1 MPGVDLHIHSNF
13 SDGELSPAEIAEEI
27 KKAGITAFS
36 VTDHDTIKGLSEAE
50 KAAERLGLEF
60 VPGVEISIYFD
71 NASFHILA
79 YYFEQT
85 ERFCS
90 LLEELTQKRLIRA
103 EKMIVRIDRLGY
115 KLDIEDI
122 LKTGSRGSIG
132 RQNIAQTMVKKGLSE
147 STSALFQGLLRKG
160 GPAYIPNPTID
171 PKTLFDEI
179 HIAGGV
185 AVLAH
190 PGSTR
195 HDEKIAGFAKAGLDG
210 IEAYYCKHI
219 KPQVAFYEKLAR
231 KYNLITT
238 GGSDFH
244 GKGRYPSKLGQFRVD
259 YSILASLKERKKVID
274 EKRSKVAK
282 PLIKKG

>member
-1 MPGVDLHIHSNF
+1 MPEVDLHIHSNF
-13 SDGELSPAEIAEEI
+13 SDGELSPTEIAEEV
-27 KKAGITAFS
+27 KKAGLAAFS
-36 VTDHDTIKGLSEAE
+36 ITDHDTIRGLPEAKE
-50 KAAERLGLEF
+50 AAERLGLEF
-60 VPGVEISIYFD
+60 VPGVEISIFFD
-71 NASFHILA
+71 NPSFHILA

-85 ERFCS
+85 PRFCS

-103 EKMIVRIDRLGY
+103 EKMVERINRLGY
-115 KLDIEDI
+115 KLDIEDVI
-122 LKTGSRGSIG
+122 KTSSRGSIG

-147 STSALFQGLLRKG
+147 STSALFRGLLRKG

-210 IEAYYCKHI
+210 IEAYYPTHI
-219 KPQVAFYEKLAR
+219 KPQVAFYENLAR
-231 KYNLITT
+231 KYNLIVT

-244 GKGRYPSKLGQFRVD
+244 GRWRYPSKLGQFRVD
-259 YSILASLKERKKVID
+259 YSILASLKERKRAVD
-274 EKRSKVAK
+274 EEKSSKTVYK
-282 PLIKKG
+282 E